1 MVPLPGRQLP
11 WPSRLTVTSQPL
23 LVRNRVTLTGPATME
38 VSCRQTT
45 LGSRHPGDEI
55 RTTGQALEASIYF
68 FCSEALTNVVK
79 HARASSAWVCVA
91 CEDNRCTI
99 EVRDDGIGG
108 AEAQ

>member
-1 MVPLPGRQLP
+1 M
-11 WPSRLTVTSQPL
+11 
-23 LVRNRVTLTGPATME
+23 RNRVTLTGPATME